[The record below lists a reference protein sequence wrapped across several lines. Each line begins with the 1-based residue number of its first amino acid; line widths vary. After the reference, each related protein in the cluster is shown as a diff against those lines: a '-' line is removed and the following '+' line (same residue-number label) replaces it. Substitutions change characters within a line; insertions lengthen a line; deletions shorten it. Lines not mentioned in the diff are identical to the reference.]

1 MPSHYDVLPDLAFG
15 HHPVHGIVAENP
27 KNLAASAWM
36 LKRFD
41 FHPVPDQ
48 PTLYALADQNRDG
61 RGRTSR
67 AVELLRKAG
76 YQVDVDTAL
85 DPTLS
90 PDTAQVRE
98 CGLPSEPDV
107 AFADHPQLGI
117 VAALDDRVS
126 AISGLMLVE
135 DGWRHNSSLDIYTL
149 PATTDRVEAL
159 GKVADATSALHRSRL
174 QVAVQPR
181 LAQEV
186 TAHPRPADTP
196 AAGRERGH
204 GPARAS
210 PLSAAALAASP
221 ARAGIPGRAPV
232 PTSAVTTAAVRPVDP
247 RIAYSRDR

>member
-15 HHPVHGIVAENP
+15 HHPVHGIVAANP
-27 KNLAASAWM
+27 KNLAASTWM
-36 LKRFD
+36 LKAFD

-48 PTLYALADQNRDG
+48 PTLYALADQSRDG
-61 RGRTSR
+61 HGRTSR
-67 AVELLRKAG
+67 AIELLRKAG
-76 YQVDVDTAL
+76 YQVDVDAAL
-85 DPTLS
+85 DPSLA
-90 PDTAQVRE
+90 PVTAQVRDR
-98 CGLPSEPDV
+98 GPLGEPDV

-126 AISGLMLVE
+126 GLSGLVLVE
-135 DGWRHNSSLDIYTL
+135 DGWRHDSSLDIYTL

-159 GKVADATSALHRSRL
+159 GKVADATVALHRSGL

-186 TAHPRPADTP
+186 TARPRPADTP

-232 PTSAVTTAAVRPVDP
+232 PASAFTTAAVRPVDP

>member
-1 MPSHYDVLPDLAFG
+1 MPSHYNVLPDLAFG
-15 HHPVHGIVAENP
+15 HHPVHGIVAANP
-27 KNLAASAWM
+27 KNLAASTWM
-36 LKRFD
+36 LRGFD

-61 RGRTSR
+61 HGRTSR
-67 AVELLRKAG
+67 AIELLRKAG
-76 YQVDVDTAL
+76 YQVDVDVAL
-85 DPTLS
+85 DPALA
-90 PDTAQVRE
+90 PETAQVRDRGPLGE
-98 CGLPSEPDV
+98 SDV

-117 VAALDDRVS
+117 VAAFDDRVS
-126 AISGLMLVE
+126 GLSGLALVE
-135 DGWRHNSSLDIYTL
+135 DGWRHDSSLDIYTL

-159 GKVADATSALHRSRL
+159 GKVAAATVALHRSGL

-186 TAHPRPADTP
+186 TARPRPAATP
-196 AAGRERGH
+196 TTGRERGR

-232 PTSAVTTAAVRPVDP
+232 PAAVSTPAVRPVDP
-247 RIAYSRDR
+247 RVAYSRDR

>member
-15 HHPVHGIVAENP
+15 HHPVHGIVAANP
-27 KNLAASAWM
+27 KNLAASTWM
-36 LKRFD
+36 LKGFD

-48 PTLYALADQNRDG
+48 PTLYALADQSRDG
-61 RGRTSR
+61 HGRTSR
-67 AVELLRKAG
+67 AIELLRKAD
-76 YQVDVDTAL
+76 YQVDVDAAL
-85 DPTLS
+85 DPALA
-90 PDTAQVRE
+90 PDTTQVRDH
-98 CGLPSEPDV
+98 GPLGEPDV

-126 AISGLMLVE
+126 GLSGLALVE
-135 DGWRHNSSLDIYTL
+135 DGWRHNLSLDIYTL

-159 GKVADATSALHRSRL
+159 GKVADATVALHRSGL

-186 TAHPRPADTP
+186 TARPRPAATP

-204 GPARAS
+204 VPARAT

-232 PTSAVTTAAVRPVDP
+232 PAAVTTPAVRPVDP
-247 RIAYSRDR
+247 RVAYSRDR

>member
-15 HHPVHGIVAENP
+15 HHPVHGIVAANP
-27 KNLAASAWM
+27 KNLAASTWM
-36 LKRFD
+36 LRGFD

-48 PTLYALADQNRDG
+48 PTLYALADQNHDG
-61 RGRTSR
+61 HGRTSR
-67 AVELLRKAG
+67 AIELLRKAG
-76 YQVDVDTAL
+76 YQVDVDVAL
-85 DPTLS
+85 DPAPAS
-90 PDTAQVRE
+90 DTAQVRDR
-98 CGLPSEPDV
+98 GPLGEPDV

-117 VAALDDRVS
+117 VAAFDDRVS
-126 AISGLMLVE
+126 GLSGLALVE
-135 DGWRHNSSLDIYTL
+135 DGWRHDSSLDIYTL

-159 GKVADATSALHRSRL
+159 GKVADATVALHRSGL

-186 TAHPRPADTP
+186 TARPRPAATP
-196 AAGRERGH
+196 TAGRERGR

-232 PTSAVTTAAVRPVDP
+232 PAAAVTTPGVRPVDP
-247 RIAYSRDR
+247 HIAYSRDR